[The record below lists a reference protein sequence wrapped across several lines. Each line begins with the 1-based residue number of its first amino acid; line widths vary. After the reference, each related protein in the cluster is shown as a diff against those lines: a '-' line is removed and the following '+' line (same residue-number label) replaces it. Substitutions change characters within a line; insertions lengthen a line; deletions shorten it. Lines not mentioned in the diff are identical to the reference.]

1 MFLST
6 SELEAGI
13 DRIKS
18 SPKDDGVVEK
28 IVCRPAV
35 GERRELDAAQL
46 DVEMGLIGDNW
57 AQRVFGKIG
66 PNPDMQLNL
75 MNARAIALIARSLER
90 WQLAGDQ
97 FYVDLDLSP
106 DNLPPGTQLMIGDAV
121 IEVTAE
127 PHLGCS
133 KFIARFGR
141 DAALFVNSDVGKS
154 LNLRGINARIIQSGK
169 VQSGSII
176 TKVSRA
182 CGTGNVKP
190 VLPAGAQPGR
200 RVHPTL

>member
-13 DRIKS
+13 DGIKL
-18 SPKDDGVVEK
+18 SPKDSGVVEK

-46 DVEMGLIGDNW
+46 DIQMGLIGDNW
-57 AQRVFGKIG
+57 AKRVFGKFH

-75 MNARAIALIARSLER
+75 MNARAIALIARSPER

-97 FYVDLDLSP
+97 FYVNLDLSP
-106 DNLPPGTQLMIGDAV
+106 DNLPPGTQLLIGAAI

-141 DAALFVNSDVGKS
+141 DAALFVNSDAGKA
-154 LNLRGINARIIQSGK
+154 LNMRGINARVIQSGK
-169 VQSGSII
+169 VELGSII
-176 TKVSRA
+176 SKIEA
-182 CGTGNVKP
+182 
-190 VLPAGAQPGR
+190 
-200 RVHPTL
+200 

>member
-1 MFLST
+1 MFLSV

-13 DRIKS
+13 DYITA
-18 SPKDDGVVEK
+18 SPKDKGVVEK

-35 GERRELDAAQL
+35 GERRELDQAQL
-46 DVEMGLIGDNW
+46 DVEAGLIGDNW
-57 AQRVFGKIG
+57 AHRVFGKIR
-66 PNPDMQLNL
+66 PNPNMQLNL
-75 MNARAIALIARSLER
+75 MNARAIALIARSKDR

-106 DNLPPGTQLMIGDAV
+106 NNLPPGTQLMIGNAI

-141 DAALFVNSDVGKS
+141 DAALFVNSAVGKS
-154 LNLRGINARIIQSGK
+154 LNLRGINARIIHPGT
-169 VQSGSII
+169 VQVGSMMS
-176 TKVSRA
+176 KLNCA
-182 CGTGNVKP
+182 
-190 VLPAGAQPGR
+190 
-200 RVHPTL
+200 